1 LVCWPLG
8 LGAGALLL
16 LLSTAGEPFGQQPAP
31 DDDPGDDIP
40 PGSGVAQA
48 PHTATPAQQHLAFL
62 AEASRELAASLDYT
76 VTLHSLARLSVPT
89 LADWCIVD
97 VLEEHNQIRRVA
109 MAHHDP
115 AREPLLDTLRQHY
128 PPRWDSPMP
137 LIPVLR
143 SGRSTLLS
151 DLSPQQVAQFASDTG
166 HVELLHKLGTCSV
179 LVVPL
184 IARGAIVGALT
195 LIAGDSGR
203 RYHADDRTLAEDL
216 AHRAALAV
224 DNARLYRDAQ
234 MARTE
239 ASALAGRSTFLAEVS
254 RILASSLDRDATL
267 REVANLT
274 VPFLTDWC
282 IIDLLQEDG
291 STRRIEVREGTR
303 SSPYQRMV
311 EIEHS
316 NLIARVLHTGRSEFY
331 PELPDDI
338 RTLMLHDVEL
348 PHESGTARP
357 HAVIIAPLL
366 ARKPTLGAITCIS
379 LSPERRYGLVDLT
392 LIEDLAHRVALALD
406 NARLYHK
413 LQEAVRIRDEFLSIA
428 SHELK
433 TPLTSLLGYA
443 RLLRGLAE
451 GTTQITERE
460 RRGVRIIAE
469 QADRLNKLISALL
482 DISRIRTGRL
492 SIEHEPVDI
501 VALTRRVV
509 DEVQVM
515 LEQHHIELY
524 TTDATLFVEGDMLR
538 LEQVLQNLLQNAIKY
553 SPEGG
558 SVRVRLER
566 RERWACLL
574 VIDQGIGIPDE
585 ALSQMFQPFY
595 RAPNTLTRPIV
606 GMGIGLYVVKEIVML
621 HSGEVDVVSAEG
633 EGSTFLVRLPLL
645 TPP

>member
-1 LVCWPLG
+1 M
-8 LGAGALLL
+8 
-16 LLSTAGEPFGQQPAP
+16 
-31 DDDPGDDIP
+31 
-40 PGSGVAQA
+40 
-48 PHTATPAQQHLAFL
+48 
-62 AEASRELAASLDYT
+62 
-76 VTLHSLARLSVPT
+76 TLHSLARLSVPT

-97 VLEEHNQIRRVA
+97 VLEEHSQIRRVA
-109 MAHHDP
+109 MTHHD
-115 AREPLLDTLRQHY
+115 AGRESLLDTLRQHY
-128 PPRWDSPMP
+128 PPHWESPMP
-137 LIPVLR
+137 LISVLR
-143 SGRSTLLS
+143 SGRSVLLAN
-151 DLSPQQVAQFASDTG
+151 LPPEQVAQFASDTE
-166 HVELLHKLGTCSV
+166 HVALLQQLGTRSV

-195 LIAGDSGR
+195 LIYGDSGR
-203 RYHADDRTLAEDL
+203 RYQADERTLAEDL

-267 REVANLT
+267 HEVANLA

-291 STRRIEVREGTR
+291 STRRIEVRSGTYTPAHR
-303 SSPYQRMV
+303 RTIEM
-311 EIEHS
+311 EHS
-316 NLIARVLHTGRSEFY
+316 DLIARVLHTGRSEFY
-331 PELPDDI
+331 PELPTDL
-338 RTLMLHDVEL
+338 RTMVLREAEPPTD
-348 PHESGTARP
+348 GTPYTP

-366 ARKPTLGAITCIS
+366 ARKRTLGAITCIL

-413 LQEAVRIRDEFLSIA
+413 LQEAVRVRDEFLSIA

-443 RLLRGLAE
+443 RLLRGLGESEAP
-451 GTTQITERE
+451 ISERE
-460 RRGVRIIAE
+460 RRGIRIIAE
-469 QADRLNKLISALL
+469 QSDRLNKLINALL

-492 SIEHEPVDI
+492 SIEHAPVDL

-509 DEVQVM
+509 DEVQVV
-515 LEQHHIELY
+515 LEQHCIELD
-524 TTDATLFVEGDMLR
+524 TAHSTLLVEGDMLR

-566 RERWACLL
+566 RERWACLI
-574 VIDQGIGIPDE
+574 VIDHGIGIPPE
-585 ALSQMFQPFY
+585 ALTHMFQPFY
-595 RAPNTLTRPIV
+595 RAPNTLERPIV
-606 GMGIGLYVVKEIVML
+606 GMGIGLYVVKEIVTL
-621 HSGEVDVVSAEG
+621 HGGEVDVTSAEG
-633 EGSTFLVRLPLL
+633 EGSTFVVRLPLL
-645 TPP
+645 TPS

>member
-1 LVCWPLG
+1 LRRWPLG
-8 LGAGALLL
+8 FSAAALFLLL
-16 LLSTAGEPFGQQPAP
+16 CNAP
-31 DDDPGDDIP
+31 DETRGPQPVPDTGQDDAPTTGGAPDIP
-40 PGSGVAQA
+40 YPDAQ
-48 PHTATPAQQHLAFL
+48 AQQHLVFL
-62 AEASRELAASLDYT
+62 AEASRELASSLDYN

-97 VLEEHNQIRRVA
+97 VLEDGNQIRRVA
-109 MAHHDP
+109 MAHHDT

-143 SGRSTLLS
+143 SGHSTLLA
-151 DLSPQQVAQFASDTG
+151 DIAPEQIPQFASDDA
-166 HVELLHKLGTCSV
+166 HVELLCNLGTRSV

-195 LIAGDSGR
+195 LISGDSGR
-203 RYHADDRTLAEDL
+203 HYSAGDRTLAEDL

-254 RILASSLDRDATL
+254 RVLASSLDRDATL

-291 STRRIEVREGTR
+291 TTRRIEVCDSA
-303 SSPYQRMV
+303 SSPPYQRTV
-311 EIEHS
+311 ELAQS
-316 NLIARVLHTGRSEFY
+316 DLIARVLHTGRSAFY
-331 PELPDDI
+331 PELPAD
-338 RTLMLHDVEL
+338 LHALILRE
-348 PHESGTARP
+348 TAPLHNQERQEP
-357 HAVIIAPLL
+357 RAVIIAPLL
-366 ARKPTLGAITCIS
+366 ARKRTLGAITCIS

-443 RLLRGLAE
+443 RLLRGIAE
-451 GTTQITERE
+451 GQTQISERE
-460 RRGVRIIAE
+460 RRGIRIIAE
-469 QADRLNKLISALL
+469 QSDRLNKLINALL

-492 SIEHEPVDI
+492 SIEHAPVDL
-501 VALTRRVV
+501 VALTRRVL

-515 LEQHHIELY
+515 LEKHSIELD
-524 TTDATLFVEGDMLR
+524 TANTTLFVEGDILR

-553 SPEGG
+553 SPDGG
-558 SVRVRLER
+558 IVRVRLER
-566 RERWACLL
+566 RERWACLI
-574 VIDQGIGIPDE
+574 VVDQGIGIPPE

-595 RAPNTLTRPIV
+595 RAPNTLEQPIV
-606 GMGIGLYVVKEIVML
+606 GMGIGLYVVKEIVAL
-621 HSGEVDVVSAEG
+621 HGGEVEVNSVEG
-633 EGSTFLVRLPLL
+633 QGSTFLVRLPLL
-645 TPP
+645 TTA